1 MTPVSLLLPAYLR
14 GGPRSTSTRPTKLRF
29 SPRTEYRLKLIL
41 SLNNGL
47 LHPHTRPF
55 QVPIASPCRFRYNAL
70 MISENDITGNAIPGL
85 TVTFWGAA
93 QMVTGSMH
101 LLEAGKQKILLDCG
115 LYQGKREEARQ
126 RNSNFPFHPQ
136 KVDAVLISHAHIDH
150 CGNLPTL
157 IRHGYDGPIYC
168 TPATRDLLAVMLID
182 SAKIQEE
189 DAAFLNIQR
198 NYAEPWV
205 EPLYTRAEVDKVFA
219 QCVPIDYGRLREIT
233 PSLRFKFYEAGH
245 VLGSAMVHMIAEGKG
260 RDHSLTFTGDLGRR
274 HLPLLR
280 PTAPLPPADVL
291 VCESTYG
298 NKTHEPIANTVAKL
312 YATIN
317 KTVERDG
324 KVLIP
329 AFSLGR
335 TQLIIHYLQEGV
347 QTGKIPRV
355 PIYVDSPLAADITGV
370 YQRHPECLTDE
381 ARQELSKD
389 GILGGSIVEYIREFE
404 DSARIAHRQGP
415 AIIIASSGMCDAGR
429 IVHHLKAF
437 VDDPRCTVIL
447 VSFQAPGTTGRRLLE
462 KSATVRMGG
471 RDWNKWI
478 DVVHLDGFSGHC
490 DRDDFLEY
498 LAPLAGKVEKTRL
511 IHGER
516 DQAAAL
522 SKTLEDLGF
531 TDVQVPRPGDKVSIG

>member
-1 MTPVSLLLPAYLR
+1 MIGS
-14 GGPRSTSTRPTKLRF
+14 PT
-29 SPRTEYRLKLIL
+29 T
-41 SLNNGL
+41 
-47 LHPHTRPF
+47 
-55 QVPIASPCRFRYNAL
+55 
-70 MISENDITGNAIPGL
+70 GL

-101 LLEAGKQKILLDCG
+101 LLEVGKQKILLDCG
-115 LYQGKREEARQ
+115 LFQGRREESRQ
-126 RNSNFPFHPQ
+126 RNSHFPFHPQ

-168 TPATRDLLAVMLID
+168 TSATRDLLAVMLVD

-205 EPLYTRAEVDKVFA
+205 EPLYTRVEVDRVLD
-219 QCVPIDYGRLREIT
+219 QCVPIDYNRMREIT
-233 PSLRFKFYEAGH
+233 PSVHFKFTEAGH
-245 VLGSAMVHMIAEGKG
+245 VLGSAVVHMVAEGKG
-260 RDHSLTFTGDLGRR
+260 RDCSLTFTGDLGRR
-274 HLPLLR
+274 HFPLLR
-280 PTAPLPPADVL
+280 PTAPIPAADVL

-298 NKTHEPIANTVAKL
+298 NKTHEPIDRTVAKL

-317 KTVERDG
+317 RTVERDG

-347 QTGKIPRV
+347 QTGKIANV

-381 ARQELSKD
+381 AQLELRKD
-389 GILGGSIVEYIREFE
+389 GILGGSVVEYIREFE
-404 DSARIAHRQGP
+404 DSARIAHRPGP
-415 AIIIASSGMCDAGR
+415 AIILASSGMCDAGR
-429 IVHHLKAF
+429 IVHHLKSF

-447 VSFQAPGTTGRRLLE
+447 VSFQAPGTTGRRLLD
-462 KSATVRMGG
+462 KGPTVRMAGK
-471 RDWNKWI
+471 DWNKWI
-478 DVVHLDGFSGHC
+478 EVVHLDGFSGHA

-516 DQAAAL
+516 EQAAYLAN
-522 SKTLEDLGF
+522 TLQELGF
-531 TDVQVPRPGDKVSIG
+531 TDVEVPRPGDQVSIG